1 VEPGTGITASSMATM
16 RPLFVAFFSR
26 SKLFGSTTP
35 RGNTYPRNAS
45 RLGYFR
51 KRENTEVEELELHSD
66 LGKSIR
72 VTTTITNTE
81 STRTGQNNEGRT
93 NTSESEM
100 ALNEE
105 SQWDTIVETDS
116 SKEVGHHT
124 TIEGGLAV

>member
-1 VEPGTGITASSMATM
+1 MATM

-26 SKLFGSTTP
+26 SKLFGSTT
-35 RGNTYPRNAS
+35 RGSTYPRSAS

-51 KRENTEVEELELHSD
+51 KREITEVDELELHSD

-81 STRTGQNNEGRT
+81 STRTGRNKEIDT
-93 NTSESEM
+93 NMSESER
-100 ALNEE
+100 ALNGE
-105 SQWDTIVETDS
+105 SKWGADIETDS
-116 SKEVGHHT
+116 CKDVLHCT